1 MDPIVPPQAAPSGRR
16 AGSVDVGVAERA
28 VVGTAID
35 GLVVISLK
43 QIGDERGTVREF
55 FRSSDDSWGPW
66 QQVNVTETQRGGLR
80 GLHGE
85 DMTKLVGVVAG
96 EAFGAYVD
104 ARPSSPTRGAV
115 VTVPLTIGTQ
125 VLVPAGVCNG
135 FQALADGTQYLYCF
149 DAEWVPGMAGVA
161 VHPLDPAL
169 GIDWPL
175 PVDPDDRAQL
185 SAKDAAQP
193 TLAEVLGS

>member
-1 MDPIVPPQAAPSGRR
+1 MGLR
-16 AGSVDVGVAERA
+16 ERA

-43 QIGDERGTVREF
+43 QVDDERGTIREYH
-55 FRSSDDSWGPW
+55 RASDESWGPW
-66 QQVNVTETQRGGLR
+66 PQVNVTETNRGALR

-104 ARPSSPTRGAV
+104 TRASSATRGAV
-115 VTVPLTIGTQ
+115 VTVPLVIGTQ

-149 DAEWVPGMAGVA
+149 DAEWVPGMSGVA

-169 GIDWPL
+169 GIEWPIE
-175 PVDPDDRAQL
+175 VDPEDRSQL

-193 TLAEVLGS
+193 TLAQVLG

>member
-1 MDPIVPPQAAPSGRR
+1 M
-16 AGSVDVGVAERA
+16 SVSQRA
-28 VVGTAID
+28 VATTAID
-35 GLVVISLK
+35 GLMIVTLK
-43 QIGDERGTVREF
+43 QVGDDRGTVREF
-55 FRSSDDSWGPW
+55 HRASDESWGPW
-66 QQVNVTETQRGGLR
+66 SQVNVTETNRGALR

-104 ARPSSPTRGAV
+104 ARPSSPTRGKV
-115 VTVPLTIGTQ
+115 VTVPLEVGTQ

-135 FQALADGTQYLYCF
+135 FQALVDGTQYLYCF

-169 GIDWPL
+169 GIEWPVA
-175 PVDPDDRAQL
+175 VDPEDRSQL

-193 TLAEVLGS
+193 TLAEVLG

>member
-1 MDPIVPPQAAPSGRR
+1 M
-16 AGSVDVGVAERA
+16 GVTERA

-55 FRSSDDSWGPW
+55 HRTSDESWGPW
-66 QQVNVTETQRGGLR
+66 QQVNVTETHRGGLR

-135 FQALADGTQYLYCF
+135 FQALADATQYLYCF
-149 DAEWVPGMAGVA
+149 DAEWVPGMSGVA

-169 GIDWPL
+169 GIEWPI

-193 TLAEVLGS
+193 TLAEVLG

>member
-1 MDPIVPPQAAPSGRR
+1 MGLR
-16 AGSVDVGVAERA
+16 ERA

-43 QIGDERGTVREF
+43 QVDDERGTIREYH
-55 FRSSDDSWGPW
+55 RASDESWGPW
-66 QQVNVTETQRGGLR
+66 PQVNVTETRRGALR

-104 ARPSSPTRGAV
+104 TRASSPTRGAV
-115 VTVPLTIGTQ
+115 VTVPLVIGTQ

-135 FQALADGTQYLYCF
+135 FQALADPTQYLYCF
-149 DAEWVPGMAGVA
+149 DAEWVPGMSGVA

-169 GIDWPL
+169 GIEWPIE
-175 PVDPDDRAQL
+175 VDPEDRSQL

-193 TLAEVLGS
+193 TLAEVLG